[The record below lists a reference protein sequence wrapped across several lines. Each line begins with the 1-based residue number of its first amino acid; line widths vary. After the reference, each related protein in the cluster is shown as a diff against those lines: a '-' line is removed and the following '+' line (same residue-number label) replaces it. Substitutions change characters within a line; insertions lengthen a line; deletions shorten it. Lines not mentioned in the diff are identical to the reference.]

1 MTTMEAEV
9 TTTATP
15 ATMATMPAR
24 WTRGRDRSVWRSA
37 RVRILGWYLILLA
50 ASTVASLV
58 LVRTL
63 VRREVSERLDRAIAQ
78 EIDEFQALAGG
89 VDPRT
94 GRPFGSD
101 VARIAD
107 VYFARNVFAEG
118 EAVLVLVDGRPY
130 KSSFGAEYDLS
141 RLDGAV
147 ARWAKVREPLRLTV
161 STPAGEAKTVAV
173 PVLDGDEIQG
183 TFVSAVFPAEERAEV
198 DAAIRLA
205 VVASLSVLVL
215 ASAAAWLIAGRV
227 LAPVREVT
235 GTARSLSESD
245 LSRRIEVR
253 GHDEVAEL
261 ARTFNAMLDR
271 LEAAF
276 SSQQAFLD
284 DAAHELRTPITVV
297 RGHLELLGD
306 DPEEQRATVALV
318 TDELDRMA
326 RLVSDLVLLARA
338 DRPDFL
344 RLEAVDVG
352 PFTEGL
358 FARAGSVA
366 DVPWQLDATGTGR
379 VVADPQ
385 RLTQAVMNLVENVAR
400 YAPASPAAGLG
411 SAVEAGTVRFWVR
424 DQGPGIPHEERDAI
438 FERFQR
444 GFDPGRSTD
453 GRGLGLSIV
462 RAVAEAH
469 GGRVV
474 VDSEI
479 GVGTTF
485 TIVLPLDPPMEAY
498 PR

>member
-1 MTTMEAEV
+1 M
-9 TTTATP
+9 
-15 ATMATMPAR
+15 
-24 WTRGRDRSVWRSA
+24 
-37 RVRILGWYLILLA
+37 RILAWYLVLLA

-63 VRREVSERLDRAIAQ
+63 VRRQLSERLDRTIAQ
-78 EIDEFQALAGG
+78 EIDEFRALADG
-89 VDPRT
+89 VDPRN
-94 GRPFGSD
+94 GRPFGKD

-107 VYFARNVFAEG
+107 VYFTRNVFAEG
-118 EAVLVLVDGRPY
+118 EAVLILVDGKPY
-130 KSSFGAEYDLS
+130 QSSFGADYDLS
-141 RLDGAV
+141 RLDEAV
-147 ARWAKVREPLRLTV
+147 AEWAKLRAPRRLTV
-161 STPAGEAKTVAV
+161 DTPAGEARTVAV
-173 PVLDGDEIQG
+173 PVLDGDEIRG

-198 DAAIRLA
+198 DAAIRVA
-205 VVASLSVLVL
+205 VVTSLSVLVL

-271 LEAAF
+271 LQAAF

-306 DPEEQRATVALV
+306 DPDEQRATIALV

-352 PFTEGL
+352 PFTDGL
-358 FARAGSVA
+358 VARARTVA
-366 DVPWQLDATGTGR
+366 DVPWQVDGRGTGR
-379 VVADPQ
+379 VIADPQ

-400 YAPASPAAGLG
+400 YAPTTPSAGIG
-411 SAVEAGTVRFWVR
+411 SAVEDRTARFWVR
-424 DQGPGIPHEERDAI
+424 DQGPGIPDGEREAI
-438 FERFQR
+438 FERFGR
-444 GFDPGRSTD
+444 GSHVGRSTD

-474 VDSEI
+474 VESEV

-485 TIVLPLDPPMEAY
+485 TMALPVDPPGEAY